1 MSATR
6 REGGSSRNL
15 HAHDNRLKEESRDMM
30 QVEGVWAVTYSFLR
44 VLMVEERSK
53 VYK

>member
-30 QVEGVWAVTYSFLR
+30 QVEGVWAVTHSFLR